1 MGEKVNI
8 INYNRRDL
16 KGAGSLLDS
25 SKYLALILILPAFLI
40 VFSVFLYP
48 ILYSLFMSLNKIN
61 FAARTF
67 EYLGAENY
75 IMLFKDKY
83 FLQSIS
89 ITIYFT
95 IITVLAEIVLGIGMA
110 MVLSR
115 DFKGRGFVRGIMIL
129 PWALPTVV
137 NAIMWKW
144 IFNSNYGALNALL
157 SQLNFIEEYKI
168 WLGSSLSALN
178 CMIFANVWK
187 ETPYVVL
194 LTIAA
199 LSNIPTE
206 LYESARVDGAN
217 TWRTFWRI
225 TLPIIKPVVMIL
237 VITKTIWAIQT
248 FDLAYILT
256 GGGPASATE
265 LVAFFIH
272 KNTFKFLKFGYGS
285 AMAYMLTLVTFMMSF
300 AYIKILSK
308 NNEII

>member
-1 MGEKVNI
+1 MGEKGNI